1 MSKFDSSSL
10 NGQYPSQRACTGFVY
25 LLSTLFVLTLFLKY
39 EASAAG
45 QDKLKNE
52 PADKPLQ
59 IPKLEETGLT
69 SPIFATLSNDS
80 ASGNL
85 QIVVMPDFFGGNV
98 RMGLQTWDNK
108 AIQKVLM
115 LSDGQLGKISGL
127 KKKLVNELRDARIKA
142 MQDVEYLHEA
152 SDFRELELKKYQE
165 AFAATMEV
173 LTPEQ
178 KTRYQSLDRRSRLVQ
193 LGWDFV
199 FKLMDKDPTMKISAS
214 NRLKLEAILE
224 EKREHFQKLTDER
237 FAKFLSGLEEVL
249 DEKQVA
255 TITEMVGT
263 GKYVVRPTIE
273 ELASQLNADD
283 QERFDLEKDR
293 LALLRR
299 SKSLGL
305 DGLIYLKSGS
315 GGTQTGNLAR
325 DVIASAYE
333 KLDLMGD
340 SHRLFIDYSDRN
352 GPYGRALEKRG
363 DACLIAGEQFNR
375 GEISEDE
382 KNRLENDANL
392 ELDNYLWKEVMG
404 DLIPGLKRQ
413 VEQHLIQLEIQAI
426 GFPTALTK
434 GHLAKH
440 VQLTGAQRRQ
450 LDKYYEKTREAIL
463 KDTHAWTLELE
474 NEIRALLTPE
484 QVKHLQQE
492 LSAFDN
498 ESIIYGT
505 PMLMLI
511 PRLIHFPQ

>member
-1 MSKFDSSSL
+1 L
-10 NGQYPSQRACTGFVY
+10 
-25 LLSTLFVLTLFLKY
+25 
-39 EASAAG
+39 
-45 QDKLKNE
+45 
-52 PADKPLQ
+52 
-59 IPKLEETGLT
+59 
-69 SPIFATLSNDS
+69 
-80 ASGNL
+80 
-85 QIVVMPDFFGGNV
+85 
-98 RMGLQTWDNK
+98 
-108 AIQKVLM
+108 
-115 LSDGQLGKISGL
+115 
-127 KKKLVNELRDARIKA
+127 
-142 MQDVEYLHEA
+142 
-152 SDFRELELKKYQE
+152 
-165 AFAATMEV
+165 
-173 LTPEQ
+173 
-178 KTRYQSLDRRSRLVQ
+178 
-193 LGWDFV
+193 
-199 FKLMDKDPTMKISAS
+199 
-214 NRLKLEAILE
+214 LE
-224 EKREHFQKLTDER
+224 EKRAHFQKLTDER

-305 DGLIYLKSGS
+305 DGLIYVKSGS

-340 SHRLFIDYSDRN
+340 SRRLFIDYSNRN
-352 GPYGRALEKRG
+352 GPYGRALEKRE
-363 DACLIAGEQFNR
+363 DACLKAGEQFNR

-382 KNRLENDANL
+382 KNRRENEANL

-404 DLIPGLKRQ
+404 DLIPGLKHQ

-440 VQLTGAQRRQ
+440 VQLTGAQRSQ
-450 LDKYYEKTREAIL
+450 LDKYYEKTRAAIL

-474 NEIRALLTPE
+474 NEIRPLLTKE
-484 QVKHLQQE
+484 QVQYLQAE

-498 ESIIYGT
+498 DAIIHGT
-505 PMLMLI
+505 PMLMLL